1 MKKELS
7 ETEVMLKVSSMISFI
22 KGQTKQDVVT
32 AKNNKM
38 FEINE
43 KDLEKVCNI
52 IETCIQQNFVKSSGE
67 VTSLFK

>member
-7 ETEVMLKVSSMISFI
+7 ESEVMSKVSSMISFI
-22 KGQTKQDVVT
+22 KSQTKQDVVV
-32 AKNNKM
+32 AKNKKM
-38 FEINE
+38 FDINE

-52 IETCIQQNFVKSSGE
+52 IESCIQQNFIKSSVE

>member
-7 ETEVMLKVSSMISFI
+7 ETEVMSKVSSMISFI

-38 FEINE
+38 FDINE
-43 KDLEKVCNI
+43 KDLEKICNI

>member
-7 ETEVMLKVSSMISFI
+7 ETEVMSKVSSMISFI

-43 KDLEKVCNI
+43 QDLEKVCNI